1 MIKHFI
7 DFPDEGY
14 MAPTHASIDD
24 PQNPCV
30 LPVRL
35 TNASYHRIKFKLI
48 FIFWQKY

>member
-7 DFPDEGY
+7 DFPGVGY
-14 MAPTHASIDD
+14 MAPTHVSIDELV
-24 PQNPCV
+24 QNRYV

-48 FIFWQKY
+48 FIFW